1 MEDTIKRVT
10 KPIIDSVAHNKS
22 DINSDL
28 KTLQVKLMND
38 MQNLEMRQ
46 TDEKGLI
53 SELVQSLR

>member
-10 KPIIDSVAHNKS
+10 KPIIDSVAHNKK

-38 MQNLEMRQ
+38 MQNLEMKQ

-53 SELVQSLR
+53 SELVESLR